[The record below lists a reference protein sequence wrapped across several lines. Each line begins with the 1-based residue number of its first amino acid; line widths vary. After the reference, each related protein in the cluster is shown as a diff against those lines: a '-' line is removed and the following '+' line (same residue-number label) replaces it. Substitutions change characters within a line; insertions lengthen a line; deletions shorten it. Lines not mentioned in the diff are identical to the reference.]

1 MLLSTKPPRCQQ
13 CRKRLDKPG
22 MRIHEECVD
31 AWIARQLVKQAAARK
46 KKAEAAKKEERA
58 QDRVQRESLKKFTKL
73 RAEAQD
79 AFNEFIRERDRDAG
93 CFVCGKAFEFTA
105 GSLGGVMDAG
115 HVRSRGA
122 AGHLRF
128 NEDNCHGECKECNSS
143 FGAKPHEIEAGAV
156 RRIGQVRFDAL
167 KNDNRPEKWTR
178 DDMRQVRD
186 TYREKLKQLKAQRE
200 MA

>member
-1 MLLSTKPPRCQQ
+1 MLRTTKPPKCQV
-13 CRKRLDKPG
+13 CKRRLEHIGQRLHDG
-22 MRIHEECVD
+22 CVD
-31 AWIARQLVKQAAARK
+31 TWIARQLAKQAAAKK

-58 QDRVQRESLKKFTKL
+58 VDRVQRESLKKFTKL

-79 AFNEFIRERDRDAG
+79 AFNEYIRERDRDKG
-93 CFVCGKAFEFTA
+93 CFVCGRAFEFTA

-128 NEDNCHGECKECNSS
+128 HEDNCHAECKECNSS
-143 FGAKPHEIEAGAV
+143 WGAKPHEIEAGAI
-156 RRIGQVRFDAL
+156 RRIGQERYDVL

-178 DDMRQVRD
+178 DDMRMVRD
-186 TYREKLKQLKAQRE
+186 TYRAKAKALQKGR
-200 MA
+200 A